1 VTKLDLITDAL
12 GELGIGAA
20 FDVGADEQQA
30 ALRRLEAM
38 LAQWDER
45 GIRLGYSYGTTIGAE
60 SGLPALAYEA
70 VVASLAVK
78 LAPSYGKQPSA
89 LTLAAAKIGYDLL
102 LRQAAQPPQQQLR
115 SMPSGAGNKP
125 EQWVSQPFLPVPT
138 DPEFAATKGGDV
150 VIVGD

>member
-1 VTKLDLITDAL
+1 MTKTDLITDAL
-12 GELGIGAA
+12 GELGIGSAY
-20 FDVGADEQQA
+20 DVGADELQA

-38 LAQWDER
+38 MAQWDQR
-45 GIRLGYSYGTTIGAE
+45 GIRLGYSYGTAIGEE

-78 LAPSYGKQPSA
+78 LAPSYGKTPSGI
-89 LTLAAAKIGYDLL
+89 TLAAAKSGYDLL
-102 LRQAAQPPQQQLR
+102 LRQAAMPPQQQYR
-115 SMPSGAGNKP
+115 STPSGAGNKP